1 MVKIVNTC
9 KVFRRILGT
18 YEAFNKISF
27 YYILCMKFAKI
38 LNTFVK
44 RRLIVYNSVPFSSV
58 QSHLTLCDPINH
70 ITPGLPVHHQLP
82 EFTQTHVH

>member
-27 YYILCMKFAKI
+27 YSLHE
-38 LNTFVK
+38 
-44 RRLIVYNSVPFSSV
+44 VY
-58 QSHLTLCDPINH
+58 
-70 ITPGLPVHHQLP
+70 
-82 EFTQTHVH
+82 